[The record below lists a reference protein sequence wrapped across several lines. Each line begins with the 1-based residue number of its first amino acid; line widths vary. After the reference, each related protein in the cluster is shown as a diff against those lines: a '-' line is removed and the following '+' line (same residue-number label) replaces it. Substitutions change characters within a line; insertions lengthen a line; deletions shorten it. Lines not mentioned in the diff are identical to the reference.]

1 MRNLILSFAIV
12 LTSILNMSAQDT
24 LITNVRS
31 ITKGNQEITNR
42 IDYKIVVDTNFTKV
56 TFIGGKKTPTFEIQL
71 ISLEEKVSDGFSTIM
86 KFKTNGKDKVN
97 IFFEGENMS
106 IVSIEQ
112 NPSNETYYLFSNI
125 SKTFEKAK
133 Q

>member
-1 MRNLILSFAIV
+1 MRNFIISFAIV

-31 ITKGNQEITNR
+31 ITKGAEEITNR
-42 IDYKIVVDTNFTKV
+42 IDYKIVVDSNFTKV
-56 TFIGGKKTPTFEIQL
+56 TFIGNKKNPTFEIQL
-71 ISLEEKVSDGFSTIM
+71 ISLEEKLSDGFGTIM

-97 IFFEGENMS
+97 IFFEEKNMS
-106 IVSIEQ
+106 IISIEQ
-112 NPSNETYYLFSNI
+112 SPSNETYYLFSDI

-133 Q
+133 

>member
-1 MRNLILSFAIV
+1 MRNFIISFAIV
-12 LTSILNMSAQDT
+12 LTSILNLSAQDT

-31 ITKGNQEITNR
+31 ITKGREEINKR
-42 IDYKIVVDTNFTKV
+42 IDYKIVIDTNFTKV
-56 TFIGGKKTPTFEIQL
+56 TFIGNKKNPTFEIQL
-71 ISLEEKVSDGFSTIM
+71 ISLEEKVSDGFGTIM

-112 NPSNETYYLFSNI
+112 SPSNETYYLFSNI
-125 SKTFEKAK
+125 SKNFEKAK
-133 Q
+133 

>member
-1 MRNLILSFAIV
+1 MRNFIISFAIV
-12 LTSILNMSAQDT
+12 FASILNLSAQDT

-31 ITKGNQEITNR
+31 ITKGREEINKR
-42 IDYKIVVDTNFTKV
+42 IDYKIVIDTNFTKV
-56 TFIGGKKTPTFEIQL
+56 TFIGSKKNPTFEIQL
-71 ISLEEKVSDGFSTIM
+71 ISLEEKVSDGFGTIM

-112 NPSNETYYLFSNI
+112 SPSNETYYLFSNI
-125 SKTFEKAK
+125 SKNFEKVK
-133 Q
+133 

>member
-1 MRNLILSFAIV
+1 MRNFIISFAIV
-12 LTSILNMSAQDT
+12 FASILNLSAQDT

-31 ITKGNQEITNR
+31 ITKGREDINKR

-56 TFIGGKKTPTFEIQL
+56 TFIGSKKNPTFEIQL
-71 ISLEEKVSDGFSTIM
+71 ISLEEKVSDGFGTIM

-112 NPSNETYYLFSNI
+112 SPSNETYYLFSNI
-125 SKTFEKAK
+125 SKNFEKVK
-133 Q
+133 

>member
-1 MRNLILSFAIV
+1 MRNFIISFAIV
-12 LTSILNMSAQDT
+12 FASILNLFAQDT

-31 ITKGNQEITNR
+31 ITKNGEDINKR

-56 TFIGGKKTPTFEIQL
+56 TFIGSKKNPTFEIQL
-71 ISLEEKVSDGFSTIM
+71 ISLEEKVSDGFGTIM

-112 NPSNETYYLFSNI
+112 SPSNETYYLFSNI
-125 SKTFEKAK
+125 SKNFEKVK
-133 Q
+133 

>member
-1 MRNLILSFAIV
+1 MRNFILSFAIV
-12 LTSILNMSAQDT
+12 LTSIFNLSAQDT

-31 ITKGNQEITNR
+31 ITKGAEEITNR
-42 IDYKIVVDTNFTKV
+42 IDYKIVVDSNFTKV
-56 TFIGGKKTPTFEIQL
+56 TFIGNKKNPTFEIQL
-71 ISLEEKVSDGFSTIM
+71 ISLEEKVSDGFGTIM

-97 IFFEGENMS
+97 IFFEEENMS

-112 NPSNETYYLFSNI
+112 SPSNETYYLFSDI

-133 Q
+133 